1 MNDFYSVVRCIDDQF
16 VAERLIEIWPSIKLL
31 VKFWQSFPKSKRPS
45 FKSYEVV
52 VETVADPL
60 VVAKLRFC
68 SYVASLLKPYLKKF
82 LIRTANDTLFEER
95 VITTVLKCFGD
106 DYSTRYSE

>member
-1 MNDFYSVVRCIDDQF
+1 MNDFYSVVRCMDDQSA
-16 VAERLIEIWPSIKLL
+16 AERLIEIWSSIKRL
-31 VKFWQSFPKSKRPS
+31 VKFWQSFPKPKRPS
-45 FKSYEVV
+45 SRSYEVV

-68 SYVASLLKPYLKKF
+68 SYVASLLNPYLKIF
-82 LIRTANDTLFEER
+82 LIRTASGTAFEER

-106 DYSTRYSE
+106 DYSARYSE

>member
-16 VAERLIEIWPSIKLL
+16 VAERLIEIWPSIKRL

-45 FKSYEVV
+45 SKSYEVV